1 MVAWDPESC
10 VELKAIIDHQ
20 ELHPV
25 QWGHAD
31 QHQEAKATEAATE
44 HSDVGVCLIQM
55 LLSPLGW
62 HQGTWM
68 LGGEGR
74 LQGQGMRETLPT
86 QEDNPYSPGSLL
98 FSTSSTPTCEPGTS
112 LPTPSRK
119 KQLRVISSLSL
130 GHSV

>member
-44 HSDVGVCLIQM
+44 HSDVGVCLIHM

-62 HQGTWM
+62 HQGTRM

-86 QEDNPYSPGSLL
+86 HYKVWFVLL
-98 FSTSSTPTCEPGTS
+98 LNHYVYFEEIRQKNSF
-112 LPTPSRK
+112 
-119 KQLRVISSLSL
+119 
-130 GHSV
+130 